1 MKKNVSEV
9 FLLLALFQ
17 IVSAV
22 VCDLNF
28 FLAISC
34 LKNDF
39 KYIPCANRA
48 IQLLNIVVVF

>member
-39 KYIPCANRA
+39 KYIPYVNRA